1 MNLWGCLGERPPL
14 RKEKEFWGSKNRAWV
29 RTLSSL
35 LTNRVTSLLF
45 SDDQLISS
53 SLKWRKPKLHERV
66 VHEMLCIKQLAQCPA
81 CQSHALKDRDCTI
94 FLIFFLFIFTIPTTP
109 PYNLNNTAVSLF
121 HPGFYVSNFLHF
133 YFKNLDAF
141 SCDTLFAM

>member
-1 MNLWGCLGERPPL
+1 MNLWGCLGERPPQ
-14 RKEKEFWGSKNRAWV
+14 RKEKELWGNKNRAWV
-29 RTLSSL
+29 RTLSLS
-35 LTNRVTSLLF
+35 LTNRVTSLLL

-94 FLIFFLFIFTIPTTP
+94 YIYIFFTIPTTP
-109 PYNLNNTAVSLF
+109 PYNLNNTAVSLS
-121 HPGFYVSNFLHF
+121 HPGSYASNFLHL